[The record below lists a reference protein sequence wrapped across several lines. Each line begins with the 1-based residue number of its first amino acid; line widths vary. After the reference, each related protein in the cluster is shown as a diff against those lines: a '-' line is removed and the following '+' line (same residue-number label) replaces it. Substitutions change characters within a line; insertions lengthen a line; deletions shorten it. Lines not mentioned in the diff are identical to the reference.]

1 MRILVISDVYF
12 PRVNGVST
20 SIQTFNQELRKLGH
34 EITLVAPDY
43 AQPSSDET
51 DIVRIPS
58 RRVIMDPEDRMMHY
72 GKITQ
77 LAADLKKQSFDILH
91 IQTPFVAHYAGV
103 KLARMLNI
111 PVLETYHTLFEEYLF
126 HYLPFLPRQALRFAA
141 RRFTRSQCNDVDA
154 VVVPSNPMLEVLE
167 RYGVKNRV
175 EIIPTGMQMEQF
187 RDGDGDRFRTKYG
200 IPPDRPTLVHV
211 GRIAH
216 EKNIDFLIHVL
227 AKARVAVPNVL
238 LIIAGEG
245 PALEHL
251 RRLVNRLG
259 LQNNVLFVGYLSRAN
274 ALLDCY
280 RAGDVFVFAS
290 RTETQ
295 GLVLLEAMALGTPV
309 VSTAVMGTKDILK
322 ANKGALVAED
332 NLQDFSDKVVKL
344 LNNSEL
350 RNQLGEEA
358 KEYAAT
364 WSAPALAGKMQ
375 ELYIDLIGRH
385 KIGTGRRG

>member
-1 MRILVISDVYF
+1 MRILVVSDVYF

-34 EITLVAPDY
+34 DITLLAPDY
-43 AQPSSDET
+43 GTAAPDET
-51 DIVRIPS
+51 GIVRIPS
-58 RRVIMDPEDRMMHY
+58 RHLIVDPEDRMMRY
-72 GKITQ
+72 GKILG
-77 LAADLKKQSFDILH
+77 LAAGLKKQSFDILH
-91 IQTPFVAHYAGV
+91 IQTPFIAHYAGI

-154 VVVPSNPMLEVLE
+154 VVVPSNPMLEVLH
-167 RYGVKNRV
+167 RHGVTNRI
-175 EIIPTGMQMEQF
+175 EIIPTGMQMERF
-187 RDGDGDRFRTKYG
+187 NGGDSVRFRAKYG
-200 IPPDRPTLVHV
+200 IPPNRPTLLHV

-216 EKNIDFLIHVL
+216 EKNIDFLVHML
-227 AKARVAVPNVL
+227 ANVRAAVPDVL

-245 PALEHL
+245 PALAHL
-251 RRLVNRLG
+251 RQLVDRLG
-259 LQNNVLFVGYLSRAN
+259 LRRNVLFVGYLSRAD

-322 ANKGALVAED
+322 PGKGALVAGD
-332 NLQDFSDKVVKL
+332 NLPDFSDKVVKL
-344 LNNSEL
+344 LNNSGL

-364 WSAPALAGKMQ
+364 WSAPALAEKMQ
-375 ELYIDLIGRH
+375 ELYINLVEKR
-385 KIGTGRRG
+385 KTGAG